1 MLRRAQS
8 LALVMA
14 LSGFVI
20 PGAPALGAE
29 CLGVKVPDSMKAG
42 GADLVLNGLGI
53 RKATFLE
60 VKVYVAAL
68 YLPQKANDGGKIIG
82 ANQPWQLA
90 LHFVRDVDASDI
102 RDAFDEGFE
111 KAAGGKFAALRPRID
126 ALNAQM
132 VDFKKGQYVSF
143 ANDPAK
149 GVAVDVNGAGGSA
162 IEGADFAPA
171 LLAVWIGS
179 EPPNEDIK
187 SGLLGGKCE

>member
-1 MLRRAQS
+1 MLKPAQH
-8 LALVMA
+8 LARVMA
-14 LSGFVI
+14 LVGPVI
-20 PGAPALGAE
+20 LGAPAVGAE
-29 CLGVKVPDSMKAG
+29 CLDVKVPDSVKAG
-42 GADLVLNGLGI
+42 GADLELNGLGI

-68 YLPQKANDGGKIIG
+68 YLPQKSGDTGKIIG

-111 KAAGGKFAALRPRID
+111 KTGDKLAALRPRID

-143 ANDPAK
+143 ASDPAK

-162 IEGADFAPA
+162 IEGADFAAA
-171 LLAVWIGS
+171 LLAVWIGK
-179 EPPNEDIK
+179 EPPNEDLK